1 MELLPDDL
9 RGLRDLWVEPVSR
22 QKAKLVIASA
32 VTQATSIT
40 VKEQRDILDALDQI
54 LEEEEETRKPKGDP
68 AL

>member
-9 RGLRDLWVEPVSR
+9 RGLRDLWTDPVSR

-54 LEEEEETRKPKGDP
+54 LEEKEETRKPKGDP